1 MASNSG
7 CESPAVVTVVDRLQ
21 RQESSGGVKIFGLS
35 PVSEIAVNLQEATLD
50 TPKGPTRR
58 VTGGR
63 ALGKVIPSIFRSQL
77 EAAEPVH
84 NGSNA
89 AAAASDNDDDDET
102 DSDGDSG
109 GFSDQQVEPDSKDD
123 DKR

>member
-1 MASNSG
+1 MASISG
-7 CESPAVVTVVDRLQ
+7 CESPPAVVTVVDRLQ

-63 ALGKVIPSIFRSQL
+63 ALGKGEFNRNVNNFRRF
-77 EAAEPVH
+77 
-84 NGSNA
+84 
-89 AAAASDNDDDDET
+89 
-102 DSDGDSG
+102 
-109 GFSDQQVEPDSKDD
+109 FSLKYLG
-123 DKR
+123 

>member
-63 ALGKVIPSIFRSQL
+63 ALGKGEFESVLIVGSFRSIFFFEGKMSMVYPNFKNL
-77 EAAEPVH
+77 PECL
-84 NGSNA
+84 
-89 AAAASDNDDDDET
+89 
-102 DSDGDSG
+102 
-109 GFSDQQVEPDSKDD
+109 K
-123 DKR
+123 

>member
-7 CESPAVVTVVDRLQ
+7 CETPAVVTVVDRLQ

-63 ALGKVIPSIFRSQL
+63 ALGKGEFGSLLVVGSFKSIFFLRGQN
-77 EAAEPVH
+77 V
-84 NGSNA
+84 NGVPK
-89 AAAASDNDDDDET
+89 
-102 DSDGDSG
+102 
-109 GFSDQQVEPDSKDD
+109 F
-123 DKR
+123 